1 MPRLTRLLQL
11 ALFFSSRRRMRAE
24 DAAAQ
29 FKVSVRTVYR
39 DIAAL
44 SEAGFPLVGTAGD
57 GYHLTAGA
65 LVKPLAVTPPEAES
79 LVLAARALMGHAD
92 AALAAHLQQ
101 ALLKL
106 EATLTVESMARVKR
120 HYATVRMPGGG
131 AAGPLSL
138 LLEAIHQ
145 REVVRLSYDGVR
157 RGETTARD
165 VEPLGVVRE
174 GRFWLV
180 VAWCRLRNDVRVFRS
195 DRVRSATPLG
205 ETFTPRPGASFEEL
219 VRQHTEGRSN

>member
-165 VEPLGVVRE
+165 VEPLGVV
-174 GRFWLV
+174 
-180 VAWCRLRNDVRVFRS
+180 AWCRLRNDVRVFRS